1 MTEAN
6 QQNPATSARP
16 QTVGAE
22 RISITIHRGLHAAA
36 LHLTQHHIASYE
48 AYANQPTLDHGELH
62 ETLIDVTASGVELDV
77 ALKIAHELAAHIL
90 PATIGGKDT
99 AMMIVVTDCEHSL
112 GDVEV
117 LLDILRDLNR
127 RKD

>member
-6 QQNPATSARP
+6 QQNPAPSARAP
-16 QTVGAE
+16 GANAE
-22 RISITIHRGLHAAA
+22 RITINIHRGLHAAA

-62 ETLIDVTASGVELDV
+62 ETLIDVTASGVDLSV
-77 ALKIAHELAAHIL
+77 ALKIAHELASHIL
-90 PATIGGKDT
+90 PATIGGKDM

-112 GDVEV
+112 GEVEG
-117 LLDILRDLNR
+117 LLHVLRDLNR
-127 RKD
+127 HKG